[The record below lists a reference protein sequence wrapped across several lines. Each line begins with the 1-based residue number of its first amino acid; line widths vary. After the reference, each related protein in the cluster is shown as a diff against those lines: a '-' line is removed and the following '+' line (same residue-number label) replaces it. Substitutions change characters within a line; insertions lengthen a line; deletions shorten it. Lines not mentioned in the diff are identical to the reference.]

1 MVLVMLGPFKSE
13 AGNPPSIFRST
24 PPEQTRTN
32 AFENIQYVT
41 LDMSGSPGPSS
52 PKRQT
57 SIAPSGEDGL
67 AKFAV
72 GDHDDN
78 TLDVIKA

>member
-32 AFENIQYVT
+32 AFENNTIRHFGYVRVT
-41 LDMSGSPGPSS
+41 RTFLTQEADFDRSFGRRWTGQVCC
-52 PKRQT
+52 R
-57 SIAPSGEDGL
+57 
-67 AKFAV
+67 
-72 GDHDDN
+72 
-78 TLDVIKA
+78 